1 MLSLVKESQYD
12 MMDGVAICPHCGTP
26 LQIEHRGV
34 MELGKVAVITGA
46 ASGIGAACAKAPNA
60 GAKVAVVDID
70 AKGSQLIAESIEGIA
85 VECDLADKAAIDS
98 MIIEVEQQIGPID
111 LLFNNAES
119 ARVQCLRQPH

>member
-1 MLSLVKESQYD
+1 
-12 MMDGVAICPHCGTP
+12 
-26 LQIEHRGV
+26 
-34 MELGKVAVITGA
+34 MELKGKLLSSPGLLAVSVLPA
-46 ASGIGAACAKAPNA
+46 LKLSNA

-111 LLFNNAES
+111 LLFNNAGIGSGSGVFDSPIEEWQ
-119 ARVQCLRQPH
+119 RNGT